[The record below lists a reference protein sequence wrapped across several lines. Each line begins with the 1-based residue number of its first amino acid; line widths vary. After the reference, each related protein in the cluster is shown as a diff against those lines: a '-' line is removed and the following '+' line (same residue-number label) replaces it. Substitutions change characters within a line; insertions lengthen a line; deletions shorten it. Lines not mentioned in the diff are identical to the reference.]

1 MSAPTASNSVDG
13 RFRFGVFSFDATT
26 LEMWKETRPVR
37 VRPQSLKLL
46 SLLLSRPG
54 ELISREEIQRALWG
68 DETFVDYEQGVNHSI
83 KELRAAL
90 GDVAESPRFI
100 QTLPRR
106 GYRFIAPVERI
117 GERSGDRFGEPKP
130 LPEAPADTVAGD
142 VRPVA
147 TTLRPPTPRSRA
159 RIGAERL
166 SLSPSSLPGSRS
178 AGNGGSAND
187 ATGSP
192 RGDLGPAI
200 YHFRNQS
207 GARRWSRQRHL
218 QAARRPTTGVHTA
231 DERR

>member
-1 MSAPTASNSVDG
+1 
-13 RFRFGVFSFDATT
+13 
-26 LEMWKETRPVR
+26 MWKETRPVR

-117 GERSGDRFGEPKP
+117 GETKWRPVWRA
-130 LPEAPADTVAGD
+130 EAP
-142 VRPVA
+142 
-147 TTLRPPTPRSRA
+147 
-159 RIGAERL
+159 
-166 SLSPSSLPGSRS
+166 SRS
-178 AGNGGSAND
+178 ASRHGGRRRSACGDDPEATDAAIARSIGAGVGCRCRHRRCRAQRSACNGYSAND
-187 ATGSP
+187 TTWIAP
-192 RGDLGPAI
+192 R
-200 YHFRNQS
+200 
-207 GARRWSRQRHL
+207 
-218 QAARRPTTGVHTA
+218 
-231 DERR
+231 